1 MIRLTLVQASDTL
14 RDIEF
19 YFFIA
24 RGKMLVLR
32 GVSRRFVHSP
42 CKRSSLVCA
51 ILAVA
56 VPSIAAAQTGSV
68 APLKP
73 AQIDTSR
80 FEREFDR
87 LSQTKGAGSVWSFE
101 ERAKSTFDPQPVP
114 VFFPGELA
122 SDLGRGSDSS
132 KGVLSGKG
140 ASASPSSIMIFK
152 DGYQVVRR
160 IEGDAKDTKKAAGY
174 TLIIHGT
181 NQAFNDGTPAAGK
194 SGSDAGT
201 DYYSG
206 FLATYSGGQVSFGYA
221 GAHYVAEFECDAPET
236 ECVSEA
242 DAERTVRSLALCS
255 QDGRRCIDNGVD
267 LVGR

>member
-1 MIRLTLVQASDTL
+1 MLASDTL

-19 YFFIA
+19 YVFTA

-32 GVSRRFVHSP
+32 GVGRRFVQS
-42 CKRSSLVCA
+42 KQASLVSA
-51 ILAVA
+51 ILMIVA
-56 VPSIAAAQTGSV
+56 PSVAAAQTGSV

-80 FEREFDR
+80 FEREIDR

-114 VFFPGELA
+114 VFLPGELA
-122 SDLGRGSDSS
+122 SDLGRGSESS
-132 KGVLSGKG
+132 KGVLSGK
-140 ASASPSSIMIFK
+140 SADAPASSIMIFK
-152 DGYQVVRR
+152 DGYQIVRR
-160 IEGDAKDTKKAAGY
+160 IEGDTKDAKKAAGY

-181 NQAFNDGTPAAGK
+181 NQAFNDGTPSAEK

-206 FLATYSGGQVSFGYA
+206 FLATYSGGQISFGYA
-221 GAHYVAEFECDAPET
+221 GAHYVAEFECDVAET

-242 DAERTVRSLALCS
+242 DAERTVRSLAACS
-255 QDGRRCIDNGVD
+255 QDGRRCVDNGID